1 MSDRSTGDTLQEPF
15 LHESRGGPQND
26 YRQPDI
32 PRYGNSQFASAT
44 SPKDLGE
51 DPFSTFIKRVFA
63 QLSLL
68 VMFANTLSSVFS
80 ISAAVSLIPD
90 DNAAPRY
97 HFCEYGD
104 NNQADG
110 VFVQCPYVPSPVF
123 QTFISLWVVYFVVY
137 FSYKFWVTSA
147 YETNDLRF
155 LIFCDKFNST
165 TFNRVLV
172 GLGVLLTFVSGIGAG
187 QAVVHNG
194 TTDSIS
200 PILVFMIVNW
210 YNLYHMAVCK
220 FQVLHDMDMHKEEAF
235 AQAIVITTEP
245 VWSVLNLNGL
255 LVQQSTVFQYISDAL
270 NASLLNNNNQHI
282 AAIGNVAQIHMAMR
296 VLNPLQLLK

>member
-1 MSDRSTGDTLQEPF
+1 MMSDASASDSLQEPF
-15 LHESRGGPQND
+15 LHENRGAVQNVAPQ
-26 YRQPDI
+26 I
-32 PRYGNSQFASAT
+32 PNYNGNQYASAT
-44 SPKDLGE
+44 TPKDLGE
-51 DPFSTFIKRVFA
+51 DPFSTVIKRVFA
-63 QLSLL
+63 QLGLL

-80 ISAAVSLIPD
+80 VSAAVSLIPD
-90 DNAAPRY
+90 YDAAPRY
-97 HFCEYGD
+97 HFCEFGS

-123 QTFISLWVVYFVVY
+123 QTFISLWVIYFVIY

-147 YETNDLRF
+147 YETNDLRY
-155 LIFCDKFNST
+155 LVFCDKFNST
-165 TFNRVLV
+165 MFNRILIA
-172 GLGVLLTFVSGIGAG
+172 LGVLLTALSGVGAA

-200 PILVFMIVNW
+200 PIIVFMLVNW

-220 FQVLHDMDMHKEEAF
+220 FKVLHDMDMHKEEAF

-245 VWSVLNLNGL
+245 VWSALNLNGL
-255 LVQQSTVFQYISDAL
+255 LVQQATVFQYISDAL
-270 NASLLNNNNQHI
+270 NASLLTNNDQHV
-282 AAIGNVAQIHMAMR
+282 AAIGNVAQIQLAMK